1 MPYYRNIGN
10 VPPKRHTQHRD
21 KQGRLYY
28 EELMGEEGF
37 SSSSSLLYHRNHPS
51 SIRAVREWEL
61 GNLETVPNHPLKPL
75 HFKLHDLEFAPDA
88 DAAAADLANPP
99 VPTEVLA
106 ELPAP
111 VLLLRTAY
119 CLLFNGILGDKH
131 PALARVTFK
140 HIPYDV
146 RAR

>member
-1 MPYYRNIGN
+1 MTPITLKSYQQAALARAGTPLLDINSVFDSYSRPMDGRK
-10 VPPKRHTQHRD
+10 VPI
-21 KQGRLYY
+21 
-28 EELMGEEGF
+28 
-37 SSSSSLLYHRNHPS
+37 SPS
-51 SIRAVREWEL
+51 KKAPAL
-61 GNLETVPNHPLKPL
+61 PP
-75 HFKLHDLEFAPDA
+75 DLFAPDA

-131 PALARVTFK
+131 PALARVVFK

>member
-1 MPYYRNIGN
+1 MTPITLKSYQQAALDSLAALARAGTPLLDINSVFDSYSRPLDGRE
-10 VPPKRHTQHRD
+10 VPVSPSK
-21 KQGRLYY
+21 
-28 EELMGEEGF
+28 EVPA
-37 SSSSSLLYHRNHPS
+37 LLPG
-51 SIRAVREWEL
+51 L
-61 GNLETVPNHPLKPL
+61 
-75 HFKLHDLEFAPDA
+75 FAPDA
-88 DAAAADLANPP
+88 VAADLASPP
-99 VPTEVLA
+99 VPAEVLA